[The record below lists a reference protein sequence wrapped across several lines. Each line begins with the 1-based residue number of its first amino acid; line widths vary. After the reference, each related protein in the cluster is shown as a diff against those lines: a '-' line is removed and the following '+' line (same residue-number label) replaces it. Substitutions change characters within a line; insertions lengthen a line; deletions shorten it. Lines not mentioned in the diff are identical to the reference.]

1 MRRLLLL
8 RAALAIGAVGLVGCF
23 TTKKYDSPLL
33 ADLRESRSQIE
44 LPKPPKSKLAETKIP
59 KIEPTSHPR
68 PAMPGLPGTASN
80 PMSLDRQ
87 RERDAGGN
95 GRDVFQVSAALA
107 DTEKTGPIRRL
118 IQKVQEQREKNNKLP
133 ELPSAL
139 DKKEKEK
146 DKEKTKEP
154 PKSVPDEPKILP
166 AALETKPAPI
176 VPFDKSKA
184 NPSEDVKTARA
195 LVKEA
200 KTKFDSTPDF
210 IAKLTKREMVGS
222 KKQPTEE
229 MRFAFRAEPFS
240 VHLTNTGDAGRG
252 REVLYVKG
260 QNNDRI
266 TIVTGEGDNRLVG
279 AGFKLTLDKDDPRAT
294 QRSRGRID
302 DSGLGRPIRTLAKYL
317 DDVDAGKREPG
328 TIKTLG
334 SVTRKE
340 FKSPVTGVEVTLAIT
355 DDTLLPK
362 GGKRTYY
369 FDADE
374 KSPSRH
380 LPVLVI
386 TTDAKDEEVEYYLFS
401 DFTLPA
407 KLTDAEFDPASVG
420 KRK

>member
-1 MRRLLLL
+1 MRRYQIL
-8 RAALAIGAVGLVGCF
+8 RAALAIGAAGLMGCF

-33 ADLRESRSQIE
+33 ADLREARSQIE
-44 LPKPPKSKLAETKIP
+44 MPKPPKSKLAETKIP
-59 KIEPTSHPR
+59 KIEPTSQPR

-80 PMSLDRQ
+80 PLP
-87 RERDAGGN
+87 RERDAEAN
-95 GRDVFQVSAALA
+95 GRDVFKVSADAA
-107 DTEKTGPIRRL
+107 DEEKTGPIRRL
-118 IQKVQEQREKNNKLP
+118 FKKVHDLREKNNKLP

-139 DKKEKEK
+139 DKKDKDKDK
-146 DKEKTKEP
+146 DKEKSKEP
-154 PKSVPDEPKILP
+154 PKSVPDDPKILP

-176 VPFDKSKA
+176 VPLDKSKA
-184 NPSEDVKTARA
+184 KPTEDVKTARA

-200 KTKFDSTPDF
+200 KTKFDATPDF

-240 VHLTNTGDAGRG
+240 VHLTNTGDAGKG

-279 AGFKLTLDKDDPRAT
+279 AGFKLTVAKDDPRAT
-294 QRSRGRID
+294 QRSRGKID
-302 DSGLGRPIRTLAKYL
+302 DSGLGRPIRILGGYL
-317 DDVDAGKREPG
+317 DDVDAGKREAG
-328 TIKTLG
+328 TIKALG

-340 FKSPVTGVEVTLAIT
+340 FKSPVTGVEVILGSS